1 MEETISLEY
10 YYTTLPGSPELHTPY
25 FPRPLHWH
33 RRGRRRPG
41 IYGGGPGPTLCLVSN
56 GTVQRPRASGDAP
69 RSGPVQSPT
78 SIAES
83 RLTGARH
90 SLRSK
95 GERGRLRQ
103 VAVDD
108 ESLDLGRAVAFK
120 LSWARAVRFSRA
132 GRRSAPVVCR

>member
-56 GTVQRPRASGDAP
+56 GTVQRHQIIFRA
-69 RSGPVQSPT
+69 T
-78 SIAES
+78 YL
-83 RLTGARH
+83 LTYAT
-90 SLRSK
+90 
-95 GERGRLRQ
+95 
-103 VAVDD
+103 
-108 ESLDLGRAVAFK
+108 
-120 LSWARAVRFSRA
+120 A
-132 GRRSAPVVCR
+132 GT